1 MRMIPERCHPRSS
14 SSSSNSNNNK
24 NMMSRMRMRLLL
36 LLVAVAATVASTSTA
51 GGSTLR
57 DEVLEAATDS
67 AAHLRR
73 ATSGKPL
80 PADSKTTTD
89 TLLQSIMEEVR
100 GLQVR
105 VKSLEDENGRLRG
118 GSSNSARRALAAAA
132 AGTTPVSLAQFNLY
146 KKTVA
151 TQFATLNQSLQS
163 TSAPVDAFKVDF
175 NGKLGKVQA
184 DLQKAL
190 DSMLALTNKT
200 EKTDQ
205 KTVELDSALSIVS
218 GRVGTLETTTENFTT
233 GLDQLTARVAEG
245 ADRLSGAV
253 ARLDATTQDV
263 GDLAGRLAC
272 VDASSTATDLVFS
285 GCNVHLRN
293 GAGQTTTTNG
303 FGNLIVGYNEEAG
316 VNVDR
321 RGSHMVVVGPLHSWT
336 GYGGLVSGI
345 GHHQEAAFASVIGG
359 TEVQETAVG
368 TTKRDRPVHPS
379 SFIMFSPF

>member
-1 MRMIPERCHPRSS
+1 
-14 SSSSNSNNNK
+14 
-24 NMMSRMRMRLLL
+24 
-36 LLVAVAATVASTSTA
+36 
-51 GGSTLR
+51 
-57 DEVLEAATDS
+57 
-67 AAHLRR
+67 
-73 ATSGKPL
+73 
-80 PADSKTTTD
+80 
-89 TLLQSIMEEVR
+89 LLQSLLEEVR

-105 VKSLEDENGRLRG
+105 VKSLEDENESLP
-118 GSSNSARRALAAAA
+118 GSASNSARPSEPPTRRALAAA
-132 AGTTPVSLAQFNLY
+132 AGTTPVSLAQFNQY
-146 KKTVA
+146 KKCVA
-151 TQFATLNQSLQS
+151 AQIATLNQSLQS
-163 TSAPVDAFKVDF
+163 TSALVDAFKVDV

-190 DSMLALTNKT
+190 DSMLVLTNKT

-205 KTVELDSALSIVS
+205 KTVELDSALNSVS

-233 GLDQLTARVAEG
+233 GMDQLTARVAEA
-245 ADRLSGAV
+245 ADTLSGAV

-303 FGNLIVGYNEEAG
+303 FGNLIVGYNEESG

-321 RGSHMVVVGPLHSWT
+321 SGSHMVVVGPLHSWT
-336 GYGGLVSGI
+336 GYGGLVSGV

-359 TEVQETAVG
+359 TEGQETGVG
-368 TTKRDRPVHPS
+368 TTKRDRPVHLS
-379 SFIMFSPF
+379 SFCSHLFHLYRGTQHSFRTRSGGRRRNHQRCIWCEECCSVAVAGNRRW